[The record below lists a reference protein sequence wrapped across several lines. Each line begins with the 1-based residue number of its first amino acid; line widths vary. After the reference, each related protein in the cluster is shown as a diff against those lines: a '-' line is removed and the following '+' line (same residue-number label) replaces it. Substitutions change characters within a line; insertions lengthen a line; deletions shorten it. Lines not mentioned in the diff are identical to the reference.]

1 MNEMFLSSLPK
12 NILAKYIFLHR
23 LLVIFFI
30 SDRRQKMENIKE
42 GKESDIDGDKL
53 ISVFFFKQ
61 ISFWFTKEL
70 LAKQRHGDTKAQSLP
85 ESESPKSEHDSH
97 AEIFLPSGFTV
108 LSRE

>member
-1 MNEMFLSSLPK
+1 MFLSSLPK

-53 ISVFFFKQ
+53 ISVFFFLTNFFLIYKG
-61 ISFWFTKEL
+61 TTCKAE
-70 LAKQRHGDTKAQSLP
+70 ARRHKGT
-85 ESESPKSEHDSH
+85 ESTRK
-97 AEIFLPSGFTV
+97 
-108 LSRE
+108 